1 MLDEL
6 SAAGE
11 VGTPIPSIA
20 GFSVFKVKLGVDR
33 LSMRRG
39 VRVIC
44 AVGNGYGWALFI
56 YPRKNRKSIPAK
68 DLRDA
73 VRGLPKDT

>member
-1 MLDEL
+1 M
-6 SAAGE
+6 
-11 VGTPIPSIA
+11 VGTPIPSID
-20 GFSVFKVKLGVDR
+20 GYSVFKVKLSVDR

-44 AVGNGYGWALFI
+44 AVGNGCGWALFI
-56 YPRKNRKSIPAK
+56 YARKSRSGIPAK

-73 VRGLPKDT
+73 LRGLPKDT